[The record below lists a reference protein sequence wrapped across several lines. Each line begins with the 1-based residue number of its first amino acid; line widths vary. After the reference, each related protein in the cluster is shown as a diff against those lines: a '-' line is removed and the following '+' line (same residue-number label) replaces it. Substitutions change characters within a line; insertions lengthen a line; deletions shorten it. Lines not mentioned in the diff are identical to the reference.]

1 MKTLTAIQ
9 SSRRLIIGAT
19 LGLLTLLVAVSPWF
33 TTVALACQMH
43 GGGC

>member
-9 SSRRLIIGAT
+9 RPRRLIIGAT

-33 TTVALACQMH
+33 TMVAYACQNQ